1 MPHSHTHKRRHTNMQ
16 RTYICRHTCSNKLAQ
31 IYHVCQLLPVLSL
44 IHATDPTSSW
54 APKPQHAPLSQNPS
68 RVCLLWLR
76 QRRLA
81 DTAVWCCGRCVRC
94 EKFGWLREGSSSSN
108 SSGNWASDW
117 RRLTTPCPERLTGK
131 SLITLSRLSSP
142 RRGCLPGGLAW
153 LGRTTQR
160 WRVVGGEGGRAATS
174 QIMSICCTLFHCQER
189 RSALPRLSSACVCG
203 WECVYEVSLLVGNLT
218 SYMGITNAPKIATMF
233 CDSATHTR
241 TYTHQAKYVWICINR
256 YVCLVGCIARAWV
269 QSAFSCANFCSVP

>member
-1 MPHSHTHKRRHTNMQ
+1 MPHTHTDTDRRRHTHMQ

-94 EKFGWLREGSSSSN
+94 EKFGWLREGSKSSN

-153 LGRTTQR
+153 LGARPKGR
-160 WRVVGGEGGRAATS
+160 GWRVERKVERQRHKLCQFAA
-174 QIMSICCTLFHCQER
+174 
-189 RSALPRLSSACVCG
+189 PSSTVKRDA
-203 WECVYEVSLLVGNLT
+203 
-218 SYMGITNAPKIATMF
+218 A
-233 CDSATHTR
+233 R
-241 TYTHQAKYVWICINR
+241 
-256 YVCLVGCIARAWV
+256 CLD
-269 QSAFSCANFCSVP
+269 

>member
-1 MPHSHTHKRRHTNMQ
+1 MPHTYSHTCRLHM
-16 RTYICRHTCSNKLAQ
+16 YICMHTCSNKLAQ
-31 IYHVCQLLPVLSL
+31 ICHVCQLLPVLSL

-68 RVCLLWLR
+68 RVCLRWLR

-94 EKFGWLREGSSSSN
+94 EKFGWLREGSSS
-108 SSGNWASDW
+108 GNWASDW

-131 SLITLSRLSSP
+131 SLITHSRLSSP
-142 RRGCLPGGLAW
+142 GRGCLRGGLAW
-153 LGRTTQR
+153 AHDPK
-160 WRVVGGEGGRAATS
+160 VEVGDGGGGGAATS
-174 QIMSICCTLFHCQER
+174 QIMSICCCRFHCQER
-189 RSALPRLSSACVCG
+189 RNALPRLSSVCVCQC
-203 WECVYEVSLLVGNLT
+203 CVCVSVCEFGLLVGNLT

-233 CDSATHTR
+233 CDSATHTH
-241 TYTHQAKYVWICINR
+241 TYTHIKLSVCGYINR

>member
-1 MPHSHTHKRRHTNMQ
+1 MYVLWFVFNVNRASIKLLTNLTCVCFIVIYRHATHLYIHTHIRRHTHMQ

-54 APKPQHAPLSQNPS
+54 APKPQHAPLSRNPS

-153 LGRTTQR
+153 AHDPK
-160 WRVVGGEGGRAATS
+160 VEGGGWKVEAERQRHKLCQFAA
-174 QIMSICCTLFHCQER
+174 
-189 RSALPRLSSACVCG
+189 PSSTVKRDA
-203 WECVYEVSLLVGNLT
+203 
-218 SYMGITNAPKIATMF
+218 A
-233 CDSATHTR
+233 R
-241 TYTHQAKYVWICINR
+241 
-256 YVCLVGCIARAWV
+256 CLD
-269 QSAFSCANFCSVP
+269 